1 MYSLAS
7 RALGYS
13 LSALMTK
20 QGGATGMTFASL
32 DIDGRNVINISYAA
46 AENRGLAG
54 QNPWG
59 VVFLKSTE
67 VKALAM
73 GFPVP
78 LYFTS
83 ELKLSATVNEDGV
96 VQIIGTVVH
105 GK

>member
-1 MYSLAS
+1 M
-7 RALGYS
+7 
-13 LSALMTK
+13 
-20 QGGATGMTFASL
+20 
-32 DIDGRNVINISYAA
+32 INISFAA
-46 AENRGLAG
+46 AENWGLAG

-59 VVFLKSTE
+59 VVFLKSTDA
-67 VKALAM
+67 KALAM

-96 VQIIGTVVH
+96 VEIIGNVIP